1 MTTTQALAFTATC
14 LGFGFLPGPALLQ
27 TISIT
32 FQHGR
37 RAGLMSAIGIHVG
50 ALLQIGAVAFGAA
63 VVLKSSPWLYHALR
77 VAAGGYL
84 IWLGIQRFRTKSGT
98 GSERPAVPG
107 NVISSSALIE
117 VANPKS
123 ALFYLSFLLQFV
135 DTTMSLGIGWQLL
148 LLGVSANLLFSLA
161 DLVCIALAH
170 RLHKRAAEGGAAL
183 TIGRYGAGALFI
195 ILGLAAI
202 LDK

>member
-1 MTTTQALAFTATC
+1 MTTTQALAFTVTC

-37 RAGLMSAIGIHVG
+37 RAGLLSAIGIHLG
-50 ALLQIGAVAFGAA
+50 ALLQIGAVAIGAA
-63 VVLKSSPWLYHALR
+63 AILKTSPWLYHALR
-77 VAAGGYL
+77 VAGGGYL
-84 IWLGIQRFRTKSGT
+84 VWLGIQRFRTESGT
-98 GSERPAVPG
+98 GSEPSAVPS
-107 NVISSSALIE
+107 NVISSSVLIE
-117 VANPKS
+117 AVNPKS

-135 DTTMSLGIGWQLL
+135 DMTMSLGIGWQLL

-170 RLHKRAAEGGAAL
+170 QLHARAAERGTAL
-183 TIGRYGAGALFI
+183 TIGRYVAGALFI
-195 ILGLAAI
+195 ILGLVAI
-202 LDK
+202 LGK